1 MILEG
6 SLGGPQ
12 HFTTHRSPR
21 TSAAAERASTDLAS
35 APVQMLCRSRL
46 LRKAVEHRRIASA
59 VPLLAHT
66 ERFAHTFGASISD
79 AKAAADPAV
88 PQTLFTK
95 LRLASFSDEEL
106 KKRFAEAD
114 LNGDGILSR
123 SEVQQVL
130 RGAKE
135 GLLCDSQL
143 DEKSEATAAALVLDG
158 SETISYDAFA
168 ERMKARNSSSPDGAF
183 PASL

>member
-1 MILEG
+1 MVPNT
-6 SLGGPQ
+6 SQ
-12 HFTTHRSPR
+12 R
-21 TSAAAERASTDLAS
+21 TDLRRKRAERASTGLG